1 MKNSALIANPFKGN
15 EPFYMDFES
24 FYGSFCNTLEEE
36 DARKAYEEYA
46 THDSRN
52 VLRECMGEAG
62 EVNLDIPHAPFLFIG
77 GSEDQII
84 PPALNEKS
92 ANAYTHELSITD
104 FKEFA
109 QRSHFICGEPGWHEV
124 AEYTAEWLQNQHE
137 KLHVSTI

>member
-1 MKNSALIANPFKGN
+1 
-15 EPFYMDFES
+15 
-24 FYGSFCNTLEEE
+24 
-36 DARKAYEEYA
+36 
-46 THDSRN
+46 
-52 VLRECMGEAG
+52 MGEAG
-62 EVNLDIPHAPFLFIG
+62 EVDLDIPHAPLLFIG

-84 PPALNEKS
+84 PPALNEKN

-137 KLHVSTI
+137 KLHVNTI